1 MFSSKKLML
10 VFGILIITS
19 MVLAACG
26 GQPVVETVVVTE
38 VVEVAGTPQVV
49 EKVITATPAPE
60 VEAPPAMEEGP
71 IMAEEGLIPC
81 NPIPEMAF
89 DSSGPQ
95 MVSLRSPVE
104 IASVPQTLPAKPVL
118 APVQQAGDVYKV
130 GVFEDVTTT
139 NFWAANG
146 PDNTVWN

>member
-60 VEAPPAMEEGP
+60 VEAPPAMGIKTYPAAIVTGAAGP
-71 IMAEEGLIPC
+71 RAFILVGRIEYVVART
-81 NPIPEMAF
+81 NPIITKK
-89 DSSGPQ
+89 D
-95 MVSLRSPVE
+95 
-104 IASVPQTLPAKPVL
+104 
-118 APVQQAGDVYKV
+118 
-130 GVFEDVTTT
+130 
-139 NFWAANG
+139 
-146 PDNTVWN
+146 